1 MSEIR
6 YCKPATPLVAGD
18 EGLLLELRVKNLGII
33 ESIDWNLSS
42 GLNVITG
49 ETGAGK
55 SLVIDAVE
63 TLLEGKVDE
72 EVIRHG
78 SDEARIE
85 GVFTLPDNES
95 LPQLRELLAE
105 KGLKSDEEN
114 LVISCE
120 FRRQGRSIVRVNGH
134 AVTRGLLRQIGR
146 LLIDIHGQSE
156 HLSLLDRKYQLD
168 FLDAYGHTM
177 DLWYSFSAKVAELYK
192 LEQELKALVEEE
204 KDLARREEFLR
215 FQLDEIRRAKLRV
228 GEEEELERERN
239 VLSSAEKLKAMS
251 YEAYQALCKEDAS
264 RASAPALDKLNEALG
279 VMKKLVEL
287 DPTLSQQLNY
297 LEETVYGI
305 EEAARDIRAYSERL
319 EDNPERLEEVVSR
332 LELIKN
338 LKRKYGQ
345 TIADILSYLE
355 KTEKELESI
364 SLSSERQAEL
374 EKMRAQLKAEMGQIA
389 SELSKVRS
397 AAAEKLVT
405 EAKKELQDLSMSQVE
420 FEVSITREEAEEGIP
435 LPDGKTYAF
444 SNEGVDVVE
453 FIASTNPGEPLKP
466 ITKIASTGEISRFTL
481 ALKGALSEVD
491 NIPILIFDEIDIGV
505 GGRSGEI
512 IGKKLWV
519 LAQNRQVICVTH
531 LPQVA
536 AFADAHYNVHKYDS
550 GTRTVSMLQTLEGEE
565 RTKEIA
571 VMLAGPQYTEISLS
585 DARAVI
591 QKAEGWKQDYRKAS

>member
-1 MSEIR
+1 
-6 YCKPATPLVAGD
+6 
-18 EGLLLELRVKNLGII
+18 LLLELRVRNIGII
-33 ESIDWNLSS
+33 ESIDWDLSS
-42 GLNVITG
+42 GLNVVTG

-55 SLVIDAVE
+55 SLVVDAVE
-63 TLLEGKVDE
+63 TLLEGKVGE

-105 KGLKSDEEN
+105 KGLKSDEDN

-120 FRRQGRSIVRVNGH
+120 SKRQGRSVVRVNGH
-134 AVTRGLLRQIGR
+134 AVPRGLLRQIGR

-156 HLSLLDRKYQLD
+156 HLSLLDTKYHLD
-168 FLDAYGHTM
+168 FLDAYGHTI
-177 DLWYSFSAKVAELYK
+177 DLRYSFSAKVAELYK
-192 LEQELKALVEEE
+192 LEQELKALVEAE
-204 KDLARREEFLR
+204 KDAARREEFLR
-215 FQLDEIRRAKLRV
+215 FQLDEIRRAELRV
-228 GEEEELERERN
+228 EEEEELERERN

-287 DPTLSQQLNY
+287 DPTLNQQLNY
-297 LEETVYGI
+297 LGETVYGL
-305 EEAARDIRAYSERL
+305 EEVARDIRSYSERL
-319 EDNPERLEEVVSR
+319 EHNPERLEEVESR

-355 KTEKELESI
+355 KTEKELEGI
-364 SLSSERQAEL
+364 SLSSERRAEL
-374 EKMRAQLKAEMGQIA
+374 EKMCSRLKAEMGQIA
-389 SELSKVRS
+389 SELSTARS
-397 AAAEKLVT
+397 VSAEKLVT
-405 EAKKELQDLSMSQVE
+405 EVKKELQDLNMSQVE
-420 FEVSITREEAEEGIP
+420 FEVSITQEEAEEGIP
-435 LPDGKTYAF
+435 LLGGKTYVF
-444 SNEGVDVVE
+444 NNEGVDVVE
-453 FIASTNPGEPLKP
+453 FMASTNPGEPVKP

-481 ALKGALSEVD
+481 ALKSALSEVD

-512 IGKKLWV
+512 IGKKLWA
-519 LAQNRQVICVTH
+519 LARNRQVICVTH
-531 LPQVA
+531 LPQIA
-536 AFADAHYNVHKYDS
+536 AFADAHYNVHKHES
-550 GTRTVSMLQTLEGEE
+550 GARTVSMLQALEGES

-571 VMLAGPQYTEISLS
+571 VMLAGPQYTEISLN
-585 DARAVI
+585 DARAVM
-591 QKAEGWKQDYRKAS
+591 QKAETWKQDHR

>member
-1 MSEIR
+1 
-6 YCKPATPLVAGD
+6 
-18 EGLLLELRVKNLGII
+18 LLLELRVKNLGII

-374 EKMRAQLKAEMGQIA
+374 EKMRAPPNFPKC
-389 SELSKVRS
+389 
-397 AAAEKLVT
+397 
-405 EAKKELQDLSMSQVE
+405 
-420 FEVSITREEAEEGIP
+420 
-435 LPDGKTYAF
+435 
-444 SNEGVDVVE
+444 
-453 FIASTNPGEPLKP
+453 
-466 ITKIASTGEISRFTL
+466 
-481 ALKGALSEVD
+481 
-491 NIPILIFDEIDIGV
+491 
-505 GGRSGEI
+505 
-512 IGKKLWV
+512 
-519 LAQNRQVICVTH
+519 AQRRQK
-531 LPQVA
+531 
-536 AFADAHYNVHKYDS
+536 N
-550 GTRTVSMLQTLEGEE
+550 
-565 RTKEIA
+565 
-571 VMLAGPQYTEISLS
+571 
-585 DARAVI
+585 
-591 QKAEGWKQDYRKAS
+591 